1 MHPRMSLSP
10 MLMVMAFVVAFSI
23 SRDPAISALMA
34 LLLAP
39 FLHMAAGALV
49 LSVWRRAD
57 TEGGASRGHSHRTSR
72 HFVPCACCRE
82 PDHCRRC
89 HG

>member
-1 MHPRMSLSP
+1 MSLSP
-10 MLMVMAFVVAFSI
+10 MLTVMAFVVVFSI

-39 FLHMAAGALV
+39 FLHVVAGALV
-49 LSVWRRAD
+49 LSVWRRAGTD
-57 TEGGASRGHSHRTSR
+57 GGASCCDSNRASR
-72 HFVPCACCRE
+72 HFVPCAFCRE

-89 HG
+89 HS